1 MRTGLRGPIFRLTGQ
16 NTGKSSKSGP
26 PRRYWC
32 PIGAQIQRV
41 GANLILQRNR
51 ETFWR
56 ITGKT
61 VWKTGIFRLIGEL
74 RIGRHFFPFDRH
86 GARSLRDI
94 ENAALC

>member
-1 MRTGLRGPIFRLTGQ
+1 MRTGLRGADSPVTGQ

>member
-1 MRTGLRGPIFRLTGQ
+1 MRTGLRGVHSPITGQ
-16 NTGKSSKSGP
+16 NTGQSSKSGP

-41 GANLILQRNR
+41 GANLILLRNR

-56 ITGKT
+56 ITGKPFG
-61 VWKTGIFRLIGEL
+61 KQGIFRLIGEL
-74 RIGRHFFPFDRH
+74 RIGRHFFPFDGH